1 MCLSERA
8 SHVARQDA
16 CIISGVRILS
26 CTARKAATSSDKP
39 MPNTQAVQPRRSKS
53 WVWLYGVAG
62 RQRSLAG
69 ETFMKPMRARD
80 WSDLLR

>member
-1 MCLSERA
+1 
-8 SHVARQDA
+8 
-16 CIISGVRILS
+16 
-26 CTARKAATSSDKP
+26 